1 MTSLYFDCAATRDM
15 GKIDHKF
22 ATIREYWDCFIN
34 NCRRYCIPGTYVT
47 LNEMLVPFCDRG
59 YFQMYIRMKS
69 AKYGPKIQYNVCA
82 ILKFLIRVKQNKY
95 CAIFLS

>member
-1 MTSLYFDCAATRDM
+1 
-15 GKIDHKF
+15 
-22 ATIREYWDCFIN
+22 
-34 NCRRYCIPGTYVT
+34 
-47 LNEMLVPFCDRG
+47 
-59 YFQMYIRMKS
+59 MYIRMKS